1 MNKNIL
7 ILFFCFGSFFF
18 SACSKKS
25 LSFKD
30 VEMVEE
36 FTVNDLEFEYL
47 TTSSKIRFSNDDKN
61 LSATANIRLKKDS
74 IIWVSIT
81 PGFGIEAARGIIT
94 KDSLIFVNRMNKEY
108 SAYDFE
114 QLSREFNFNIN
125 FDLLQS
131 VLLGDM
137 PVEPDDED
145 LVKKESNY
153 YVVKQEKGPITIDN
167 FVDAR
172 SLKLERVAM
181 QDRSKEEVFG
191 KTRTRNNTL
200 TLRYNDFQMLN
211 EQVFP
216 FENLVSLDYQHNGK
230 KRRTEIDIQHKKASI
245 TNEELRFPFS
255 VPEKYVQK

>member
-1 MNKNIL
+1 MNKNTL
-7 ILFFCFGSFFF
+7 ILFFCLSLIFA
-18 SACSKKS
+18 ACSKKT

-30 VEMVEE
+30 AEIADE
-36 FTVNDLEFEYL
+36 FAVNDLMFEYL
-47 TTSSKIRFSNDDKN
+47 TTNSKIKFSNDDKN

-94 KDSLIFVNRMNKEY
+94 KDSLIFINRMNKEY
-108 SAYDFE
+108 SAYNFE
-114 QLSREFNFNIN
+114 ELSKEFNFNIN

-145 LVKKESNY
+145 MVKKESNY
-153 YVVKQEKGPITIDN
+153 YVVKQEKGPITINN

-200 TLRYNDFQMLN
+200 TLRYNDFQMLS

-216 FENLVSLDYQHNGK
+216 YENLVSLDYQRDGK
-230 KRRTEIDIQHKKASI
+230 KRKTEIEIQHKKANI
-245 TNEELRFPFS
+245 TDEALRFPFS